1 MLLTR
6 QFKSITCLKNN
17 VDEIVRKLAQ
27 DSKPLVITQ
36 NGVAQAV
43 LMDVS
48 EYERQ
53 MNTIAML
60 QRLIISSRETAQGLH
75 RSVDEVFD
83 EILRN
88 NIENS
93 K

>member
-1 MLLTR
+1 M
-6 QFKSITCLKNN
+6 
-17 VDEIVRKLAQ
+17 RKLAQ